1 MSHLNVV
8 CRSSI
13 SLLISH
19 PLSTGMA
26 LNVDAAPDAD
36 LLAKRTAE
44 LDMREAACAAKEA
57 ELAAALAR
65 QAAIGESVKRG
76 GDETVSL
83 SIGGTLFTVTRGALT
98 STDDSFFTA
107 QERSI
112 RWTHR

>member
-1 MSHLNVV
+1 MQLQTS
-8 CRSSI
+8 RTSSPNEQPSWI
-13 SLLISH
+13 RRWI
-19 PLSTGMA
+19 
-26 LNVDAAPDAD
+26 
-36 LLAKRTAE
+36 
-44 LDMREAACAAKEA
+44 MREAACAAKEA

-76 GDETVSL
+76 GDEAVSL